1 MPITLGSKP
10 QAGFTDPIGLL
21 SDCHRRI
28 ERFLSAL
35 ISVAA
40 QARGGELTKE
50 HREAVEVAL
59 RYFKQA
65 APRHTADEEESL
77 FPRIRRLPEEEARDV
92 VARLESLNEGHAT
105 AADAH
110 LQVEVT
116 FDRWLSEG
124 RLSSQDWH
132 KLNELLAELSEF
144 YRGHMAIEE
153 GEIFPLAARLLS
165 KEDLQRIGRE
175 MAERRGLSGT
185 VHP

>member
-10 QAGFTDPIGLL
+10 QAAFTDPIGLL

-28 ERFLSAL
+28 ERFLSVL
-35 ISVAA
+35 TTVAD
-40 QARGGELTKE
+40 QARGGELTNE
-50 HREAVEVAL
+50 QRDALEVSL

-77 FPRIRRLPEEEARDV
+77 FPRIRRLPGEEARDLV
-92 VARLESLNEGHAT
+92 SRLESLNHDHAT
-105 AADAH
+105 AADVH
-110 LQVEVT
+110 RRVELI
-116 FDRWLSEG
+116 FDRWLSIGSLASKE
-124 RLSSQDWH
+124 SNEV
-132 KLNELLAELSEF
+132 KELLRELAVF
-144 YRGHMAIEE
+144 YRGHMALEE
-153 GEIFPLAARLLS
+153 GEVFPLAARLLS